1 MTVRLMVSN
10 VPAAGL
16 QAAMAQ
22 RRRRIET
29 TPASSEFVL
38 GPRAETKQ
46 RLLAATLN
54 YLLENGIADLS
65 LRQLAEELGTS
76 HRLLIYH
83 FGTKEGLFVAV
94 VEEIER
100 EQQRWV
106 ASMRERDMTPMEL
119 MRMAWDRTR
128 DPALDRQLRL
138 FVEIYGHAL
147 QGRAHTAPLLDTLID
162 AWLDPLSDIFRRMGL
177 TPAQARVHARLN
189 VATMRGLMLDL
200 LTTGDVK
207 AAHAAWEQ
215 YISQYDKLPGAHK
228 TRR

>member
-1 MTVRLMVSN
+1 MTVRLMISN

-22 RRRRIET
+22 RRRRTET

-228 TRR
+228 ARR